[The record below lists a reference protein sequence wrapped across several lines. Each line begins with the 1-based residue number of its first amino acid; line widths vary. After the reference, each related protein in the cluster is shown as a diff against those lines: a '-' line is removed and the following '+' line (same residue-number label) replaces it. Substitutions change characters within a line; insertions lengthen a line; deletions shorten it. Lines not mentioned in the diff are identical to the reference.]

1 MTGIN
6 AGEGPDVGYMYVE
19 MFPTYIDSGAVADMA
34 DYLTDEDYETYLYL
48 EKGQMMGGQYGFPFV
63 TGNPFIMYYNKDILD
78 SLGETAP
85 ETWENFRRIC
95 EKATKDTDGD
105 GELSLIH
112 I

>member
-48 EKGQMMGGQYGFPFV
+48 EKGQMMGGQ
-63 TGNPFIMYYNKDILD
+63 
-78 SLGETAP
+78 
-85 ETWENFRRIC
+85 
-95 EKATKDTDGD
+95 
-105 GELSLIH
+105 
-112 I
+112 